1 MAINRTAHE
10 EDGYT
15 TIGFSSILVIFVML
29 SLTTF
34 TVLTLVSANADY
46 KLSKRVAE
54 RTTDY
59 YSADT
64 RAEEKLALIDDALDK
79 AYISYGRL
87 DSGIVENALGSIE
100 GLEISNEGMAVTDV
114 TFSEKIS
121 DSQSLVVELFI
132 PPDVM
137 EGRGFYELAKW
148 QVINTPTEAMT
159 LEEDTLHLLG
169 ND

>member
-54 RTTDY
+54 RTTEY

-100 GLEISNEGMAVTDV
+100 GLEISNEV
-114 TFSEKIS
+114 
-121 DSQSLVVELFI
+121 
-132 PPDVM
+132 P
-137 EGRGFYELAKW
+137 
-148 QVINTPTEAMT
+148 
-159 LEEDTLHLLG
+159 
-169 ND
+169 